1 MHNISLHLYISHFFN
16 YFLGCYKK
24 SECNILQYSSD
35 DKWVANRTYSQTPE
49 MRSAVQSYRREGGI
63 CNKTPIPSR

>member
-1 MHNISLHLYISHFFN
+1 MHDILSHCYMLYLFN

-35 DKWVANRTYSQTPE
+35 DQQVAGCTYSQTLE
-49 MRSAVQSYRREGGI
+49 MRSTVQPY
-63 CNKTPIPSR
+63 

>member
-1 MHNISLHLYISHFFN
+1 MHDVFLHFYMSHFFN

-35 DKWVANRTYSQTPE
+35 DQQVAGCTYSQTPE
-49 MRSAVQSYRREGGI
+49 MRSAVQPYQRAGGL
-63 CNKTPIPSR
+63 CNKIPIPS

>member
-1 MHNISLHLYISHFFN
+1 MHDILSHCYMSYLFN

-35 DKWVANRTYSQTPE
+35 DQQVASCTYSQTPE
-49 MRSAVQSYRREGGI
+49 MRSTVQPYQRAGGL
-63 CNKTPIPSR
+63 CDKTAIPS